1 MQPPRVFISHSSED
15 KSSVRSLAERL
26 RGSQVDAWYAEWEI
40 APGESIVQKVNQGLS
55 ECDVFVIVVSRNSIA
70 SRWVQEELSSAVV
83 RRISEEAS
91 IIPVRLDDSPVPTVI
106 NHLLWV
112 KMPPPEDEYNKL
124 LKAIFGVSDRPP
136 LGTTP
141 EFVAQGLERRQT
153 TISGFSPEAS
163 AVLRYLTLNADLL
176 ETVSDSDLVEGLG
189 LDETE
194 VSDSLEELG
203 EQGLIGIIGSTLVEV
218 TPKAP
223 AWLYVESDLLGFDP
237 LQDMLA
243 VAQCA
248 VGHGQVDVNILEADT
263 GLSPKQMNIAALALQ
278 AHDHIHLI
286 QPLGTAP
293 YLFAE
298 AWATRQTRQWLKEHR

>member
-1 MQPPRVFISHSSED
+1 MQLPRVFISHSSED
-15 KSSVRSLAERL
+15 EDSVRVLAERL

-40 APGESIVQKVNQGLS
+40 APGDSIVQKVNEGLS
-55 ECDVFVIVVSRNSIA
+55 ECDVFIIVISENSVV

-106 NHLLWV
+106 NHLYWV
-112 KMPPPEDEYNKL
+112 RMPPPESEYDKL
-124 LKAIFGVSDRPP
+124 LKAIFGVNNRPA

-141 EFVAQGLERRQT
+141 EFIAQGLERHQT

-163 AVLRYLTLNADLL
+163 AVLRYLVLNANLF
-176 ETVSDSDLVEGLG
+176 EFISESELVEKLS

-194 VSDSLEELG
+194 INDSLEELE
-203 EQGLIGIIGSTLVEV
+203 EQELVGTIGSTLIQV

-248 VGHGQVDVNILEADT
+248 VGHERVDANTLETDT
-263 GLSPKQMNIAALALQ
+263 GLSPKRMNIATLALQ
-278 AHDHIHLI
+278 AHDYIHLI
-286 QPLGTAP
+286 QPIGTAP